1 MKLILKDGWFLLT
14 FYLIPLA
21 LLLWFVASFGVN
33 LPFWDEIGW
42 TDIFNKVSQGK
53 ATFADFF
60 NQHNEHRMFFPR
72 LIATALAFATKW
84 DIRYELY
91 FSVFLGILTFFA
103 LYKIAANQR
112 ENKRETGGKGL
123 FHLANFLTCTLVFS
137 LVQWENWLWGFQIA
151 WFLINACV
159 AIAICIAVAPA
170 WKPVAKLAGAAVLC
184 FIASF
189 SSAHG
194 LLSWLALVPT
204 VAAISGN
211 YQQKRKKLVGWV
223 ALFALSAAIYSIGYQ
238 KPAYHPDIFY
248 FLKHPL
254 LAGAY
259 FFSLLG
265 SPLVAGINP
274 YIFPNYPAF
283 KNLYS
288 TASVPE
294 YAVNLAPV
302 VGVIVFC
309 AYLFF
314 ALHFFSKKCDP
325 EFRIAAAPWLSLGL
339 FAVFYASLN
348 TAGRAGYGSAVPGL
362 ISRYTTPTIF
372 IIISAIQMG
381 RLFLEREGRDIA
393 PDPHPLNPSPQAGR
407 GNNWWDFAKLK
418 SSRFGVQVYRGL
430 AFFLMG
436 LIVAKSGE
444 AIATQ
449 INQVHIQQQNAK
461 TCFELVNYI
470 DGRAPDNC
478 LLLVI
483 PHAPTA
489 KYFAKKL
496 EKIGLREFPKDI
508 KFINEPSQVYGIF
521 DTGFPVEKKTVV
533 KRDGSLFAHGW
544 AMFPDR
550 LEQPGLVLLSHGN
563 KKKFFAS
570 AHVHL
575 DSPDV
580 AKALNYSRYAKAR
593 WAVNFSAES
602 LPVGE
607 TSIKAWVYDRAGNQF
622 LKLKGEFKVKVEK

>member
-14 FYLIPLA
+14 FYLIPFA

-112 ENKRETGGKGL
+112 ENQREIEGKGL
-123 FHLANFLTCTLVFS
+123 FHLANFLTCMLVFS

-159 AIAICIAVAPA
+159 AIAICLAVAPA
-170 WKPVAKLAGAAVLC
+170 WKPVAKLAGAAVFC

-204 VAAISGN
+204 VATLPGN
-211 YQQKRKKLVGWV
+211 SEQKRKRLIGWV

-274 YIFPNYPAF
+274 YILINYPAF
-283 KNLYS
+283 KNLYLTS
-288 TASVPE
+288 SVPE

-302 VGVIVFC
+302 VGGIVFC

-314 ALHFFSKKCDP
+314 AIHFFSKKCDP

-348 TAGRAGYGSAVPGL
+348 TAGRAGFGSAVPAL
-362 ISRYTTPTIF
+362 ISRYTTPTVF

-381 RLFLEREGRDIA
+381 RLFLEREERDKKGMI
-393 PDPHPLNPSPQAGR
+393 SQA
-407 GNNWWDFAKLK
+407 
-418 SSRFGVQVYRGL
+418 YRGV

-436 LIVAKSGE
+436 VILAKSGE

-449 INQVHIQQQNAK
+449 INQVHIHQQNAK

-470 DGRAPDNC
+470 DGRSQDNC
-478 LLLVI
+478 LLLVL
-483 PHAPTA
+483 PHAPTV

-496 EKIGLREFPKDI
+496 DKIGLREFPKEI
-508 KFINEPSQVYGIF
+508 KFVNDTSQVYGFF
-521 DTGFPVEKKTVV
+521 DTGFPADKKTAV
-533 KRDGSLFAHGW
+533 KRDGSLLAHGW
-544 AMFPDR
+544 AVFPDR

-563 KKKFFAS
+563 KKRFFAS
-570 AHVHL
+570 AHIHL

-580 AKALNYSRYAKAR
+580 AKALNSSRYAKAR
-593 WAVNFSAES
+593 WAVNFSAKS

-607 TSIKAWVYDRAGNQF
+607 TAIKAWVYDTAGNQF

>member
-1 MKLILKDGWFLLT
+1 MKLILKDGRFLLT
-14 FYLIPLA
+14 VYLIPIA
-21 LLLWFVASFGVN
+21 LLLWFVSSFGVN

-91 FSVFLGILTFFA
+91 FSVFLGILTFLA

-112 ENKRETGGKGL
+112 KTEGKGL
-123 FHLANFLTCTLVFS
+123 FHLANILTCMLVFS

-151 WFLINACV
+151 WVLINACV

-170 WKPVAKLAGAAVLC
+170 WKPRTRLAGAAVFC

-194 LLSWLALVPT
+194 LLSWLALVPA
-204 VAAISGN
+204 VAAIPGN
-211 YQQKRKKLVGWV
+211 SQQKRKRMVGWM

-238 KPAYHPDIFY
+238 KPPYHPDIFY

-274 YIFPNYPAF
+274 YTLIDYPAF

-288 TASVPE
+288 TSSVPA
-294 YAVNLAPV
+294 YAANLAPV
-302 VGVIVFC
+302 VGGIIFC
-309 AYLFF
+309 TYLFF
-314 ALHFFSKKCDP
+314 ALHFFSQKCEP
-325 EFRIAAAPWLSLGL
+325 KFKIAAAPWLSLGL
-339 FAVFYASLN
+339 FAVFYALLN
-348 TAGRAGYGSAVPGL
+348 TAGRAGFGSAVPAL
-362 ISRYTTPTIF
+362 ISRYTTPTVF
-372 IIISAIQMG
+372 IIISAIGMW
-381 RLFLEREGRDIA
+381 RLFLERDERDKKGI
-393 PDPHPLNPSPQAGR
+393 SI
-407 GNNWWDFAKLK
+407 
-418 SSRFGVQVYRGL
+418 QVYRGL
-430 AFFLMG
+430 AFFFMG
-436 LIVAKSGE
+436 LILAKSGE

-470 DGRAPDNC
+470 DGRSPDNC

-489 KYFAKKL
+489 KYYAKKL
-496 EKIGLREFPKDI
+496 DKIGLREFPKEI
-508 KFINEPSQVYGIF
+508 KFVNEPSQVYGFF
-521 DTGFPVEKKTVV
+521 DTDFPVEKKTVV
-533 KRDGSLFAHGW
+533 KRDGSLLAHGW

-570 AHVHL
+570 AHIHL

-580 AKALNYSRYAKAR
+580 AKAMNYSRYAKAR
-593 WAVNFSAES
+593 WAVNFSAKS

-607 TSIKAWVYDRAGNQF
+607 TAIKVWVYDRAGKQF
-622 LKLKGEFKVKVEK
+622 VKLKGELKVKVEK

>member
-1 MKLILKDGWFLLT
+1 MKLILKDGRFLLT
-14 FYLIPLA
+14 VYLIPMA

-112 ENKRETGGKGL
+112 ENQRETEGKGL
-123 FHLANFLTCTLVFS
+123 FHLANFLTCMLVFS

-170 WKPVAKLAGAAVLC
+170 WKPITRLAGAAVFC

-204 VAAISGN
+204 VAAIPGN
-211 YQQKRKKLVGWV
+211 SQEKRKRIVGWV

-238 KPAYHPDIFY
+238 KPVYHPDIFY

-294 YAVNLAPV
+294 YAANLAPV
-302 VGVIVFC
+302 VGGIVFC

-314 ALHFFSKKCDP
+314 ALQFFSKKCEP

-348 TAGRAGYGSAVPGL
+348 TAGRAGFGSAVPAL
-362 ISRYTTPTIF
+362 ISRYTTPTVF

-381 RLFLEREGRDIA
+381 RLFLERDDRDKKGM
-393 PDPHPLNPSPQAGR
+393 SSQA
-407 GNNWWDFAKLK
+407 
-418 SSRFGVQVYRGL
+418 YRGL
-430 AFFLMG
+430 AFFLIG
-436 LIVAKSGE
+436 LIWAKSGE

-449 INQVHIQQQNAK
+449 INQVHIHQQNAK

-470 DGRAPDNC
+470 DGRSPDNC

-496 EKIGLREFPKDI
+496 DKIGLREFPKDI
-508 KFINEPSQVYGIF
+508 KFINEPSPVYGFF
-521 DTGFPVEKKTVV
+521 DTGFQVEKKTVV

-563 KKKFFAS
+563 KKRFFAS
-570 AHVHL
+570 AHIHL
-575 DSPDV
+575 DSQDV
-580 AKALNYSRYAKAR
+580 AKVLNSSRYAKAR

-607 TSIKAWVYDRAGNQF
+607 TPIKAWVYDPAGNQF
-622 LKLKGEFKVKVEK
+622 LKLKGELKVKVEK